1 MDLAKLSR
9 EDVIVGCLA
18 LFLIIDLVFLPWYS
32 VAGISL
38 SATNAPYAIWGVLA
52 LLADVALLID
62 LVLDRFGGAQLPMI
76 GTSRATTRS
85 ALAGA
90 TLGCMVIKFVLE
102 TSFLGAGCWLGL
114 LSAVALLVLCGR
126 ETMP

>member
-1 MDLAKLSR
+1 VDLAKLSR

-32 VAGISL
+32 VLGIHL

-52 LLADVALLID
+52 LLADVALLAD
-62 LVLDRFGGAQLPMI
+62 LAIERFGGAQLPLI
-76 GTSRATTRS
+76 GATRATTRS

-90 TLGCMVIKFVLE
+90 TLGFMAIKFVLE
-102 TSFLGAGCWLGL
+102 TSLLGIGCWLGL
-114 LSAVALLVLCGR
+114 LAAIALLVLCVR
-126 ETMP
+126 EMTP